1 MLVDVYYFARRE
13 NIWKNVFLQHHSSI
27 MNFQWDP
34 TKFYIL
40 LLEIKILLNITTDT
54 EQTQI
59 LCSRK
64 GYTLEVEY
72 FATVLPT
79 KS

>member
-1 MLVDVYYFARRE
+1 
-13 NIWKNVFLQHHSSI
+13 

-34 TKFYIL
+34 TKFYIP

-54 EQTQI
+54 EQTKI

>member
-1 MLVDVYYFARRE
+1 
-13 NIWKNVFLQHHSSI
+13 

-40 LLEIKILLNITTDT
+40 LLEIKILLNITTNT